1 MLASPA
7 NGLFGR
13 QGVLLLRLSL
23 LQLGLIEAADFP
35 HVGLACHFLKTIRE
49 VPLPDRG
56 PGAPTRVAPA
66 KDLFFLI
73 SISGLQHTKSAH
85 ALFDSHLNISLF

>member
-1 MLASPA
+1 MLLLL

-23 LQLGLIEAADFP
+23 LQLGLIEAVDFP
-35 HVGLACHFLKTIRE
+35 HVGLVCHFLKTIRE

-56 PGAPTRVAPA
+56 PGAPA
-66 KDLFFLI
+66 
-73 SISGLQHTKSAH
+73 
-85 ALFDSHLNISLF
+85 